1 MADFHLKAG
10 TVVKHGT
17 SSIHLL
23 SILQQGLK
31 PGHGRH
37 ELRKESEATPKLA
50 AVYVGEL
57 SAYFAAYAAHMAV
70 IEEFVRKIPDFTA
83 LAQAYQDDALRA
95 SRDLKVANVPLS
107 VPVVLNIELANDV
120 RLHADEDYL
129 GYDSASMDDEQVW
142 DRWRAGGILEDI
154 PPSWIKSFEFPQLVS
169 VDDYISGRRQSA
181 MFGDAHYLLCGAM
194 NVSNKIPP
202 AKVPLPPDAKGLS
215 QKWNFNE
222 QEVKRFFACKPMAT
236 PEVLFL
242 NQVAQSSCLQALAEE
257 LEFTG
262 FQ

>member
-17 SSIHLL
+17 SSIHLA
-23 SILQQGLK
+23 SILQHGLK

-57 SAYFAAYAAHMAV
+57 SAYFAAYAAHVAI
-70 IEEFVRKIPDFTA
+70 IEEFVRKTPNFKA

-95 SRDLKVANVPLS
+95 SRELKVRDVPLS
-107 VPVVLNIELANDV
+107 VPVVLNIEPPKDV

-129 GYDSASMDDEQVW
+129 GYDSASMNDEQVW

-169 VDDYISGRRQSA
+169 VDDYISGRRQSV

-194 NVSNKIPP
+194 NVSDKIPP
-202 AKVPLPPDAKGLS
+202 AKIALPPNANGLS

-222 QEVKRFFACKPMAT
+222 QEVKRFFDSKAMAT
-236 PEVLFL
+236 PEVSLSDFL
-242 NQVAQSSCLQALAEE
+242 CE
-257 LEFTG
+257 TG
-262 FQ
+262 S